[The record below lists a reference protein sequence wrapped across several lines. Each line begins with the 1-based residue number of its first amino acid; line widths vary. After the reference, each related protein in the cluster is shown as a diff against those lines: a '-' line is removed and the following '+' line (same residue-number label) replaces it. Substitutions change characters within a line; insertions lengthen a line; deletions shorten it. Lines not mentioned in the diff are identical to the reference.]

1 MWWLSYFHYPKS
13 LSERGG
19 NIRLKNNITYTTNK
33 NNDRRKRNMS
43 SNDHYIVDYQKFGGI
58 KLYKVHGFMGDYIEL
73 DNSVVERKVCSL
85 EEARSGK
92 HKFYEKESGR
102 EIKFDEIPWK

>member
-1 MWWLSYFHYPKS
+1 
-13 LSERGG
+13 
-19 NIRLKNNITYTTNK
+19 
-33 NNDRRKRNMS
+33 MS

-92 HKFYEKESGR
+92 HKFYAINEQIQNIAQKKDTLCR
-102 EIKFDEIPWK
+102 RMYN

>member
-1 MWWLSYFHYPKS
+1 VVAIIFS
-13 LSERGG
+13 LSQEFVGKG
-19 NIRLKNNITYTTNK
+19 WKHSIKEQYHLYHKQNNG
-33 NNDRRKRNMS
+33 RRKRNMS

>member
-1 MWWLSYFHYPKS
+1 
-13 LSERGG
+13 
-19 NIRLKNNITYTTNK
+19 
-33 NNDRRKRNMS
+33 MS

-85 EEARSGK
+85 EEAENINSMKKNREGK
-92 HKFYEKESGR
+92 LSLMRFHGSKKE
-102 EIKFDEIPWK
+102 